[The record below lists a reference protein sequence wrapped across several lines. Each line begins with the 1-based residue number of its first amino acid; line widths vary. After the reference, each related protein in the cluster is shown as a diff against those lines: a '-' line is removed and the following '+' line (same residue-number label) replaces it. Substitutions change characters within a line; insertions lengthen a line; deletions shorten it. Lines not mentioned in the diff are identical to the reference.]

1 MATDPEIEDRKLA
14 LEELK
19 ERNARD
25 LRERELEIEAQ
36 KAAIGDTNLKADT
49 RGRSN
54 VALISVL
61 SALIGAAASMG
72 AAFLT
77 GNLNLQERQIE
88 SEAVASLEQQK
99 FSYEL
104 ISTALNEEDD
114 STRAQRL
121 RFMVDIGLLNN
132 LNVDK
137 LIEYAALEVQRIE
150 SGVET
155 PSLIPKTPETFTPAR
170 VDRAIIKPGYAI
182 RLIEVGPT
190 KINLIKEIR
199 AATGLGL
206 KESKD
211 ISEAPGDFIISGLA
225 EEAARELAA
234 KFTTAG
240 ARVDVELVEFTK

>member
-25 LRERELEIEAQ
+25 LRELEIEAQ
-36 KAAIGDTNLKADT
+36 NAAIGDTNLKADT

-150 SGVET
+150 SGADTVM
-155 PSLIPKTPETFTPAR
+155 A
-170 VDRAIIKPGYAI
+170 
-182 RLIEVGPT
+182 
-190 KINLIKEIR
+190 
-199 AATGLGL
+199 LG
-206 KESKD
+206 
-211 ISEAPGDFIISGLA
+211 A
-225 EEAARELAA
+225 EL
-234 KFTTAG
+234 F
-240 ARVDVELVEFTK
+240 